1 MQMIPAIILAI
12 GILFCPFSPRWLIS
26 QDREEDA
33 KDVLMKIRS
42 GSDREIEEEIER
54 IESEVAYLREHE
66 IQYYYQLFRPPLLR
80 PLLLGMGIQIL
91 QQLTGMNPIL
101 YYAPRFFNET
111 ASFSG
116 SELDRVLLATG
127 VNGCVNFLATIPTM
141 IFIDKLG
148 RRSLLIAG
156 GISMAISMMVVAIL
170 NSKTDKSPYASLVL
184 IYLFVGSFAYSW
196 GPIPWVYC
204 AEIFPLTMR
213 AKATSLTTAANW
225 ITNCAMSLLALG
237 LLQSGISNAC
247 IVFSIFC
254 ALMIGIVYL
263 FYPETRNR
271 HLEENDWGTNNRIF
285 VPQWFDKIRNRF
297 NYDKMPE

>member
-1 MQMIPAIILAI
+1 MVPSIILAI

-26 QDREEDA
+26 QDREDEA
-33 KDVLMKIRS
+33 RDVLIKIRS
-42 GSDREIEEEIER
+42 GSNNEIEEEMDR
-54 IESEVAYLREHE
+54 IKTDVAYLREHE
-66 IQYYYQLFRPPLLR
+66 TQSYYQLFRFPLLR

-91 QQLTGMNPIL
+91 QQLTGMNPII
-101 YYAPRFFNET
+101 YYAPKFFNET
-111 ASFSG
+111 GIFQTTV
-116 SELDRVLLATG
+116 LDPVLVVTG
-127 VNGCVNFLATIPTM
+127 INGCVNFFATIPTM

-148 RRSLLIAG
+148 RRVLLITGA
-156 GISMAISMMVVAIL
+156 ICMSISMMVVAIL
-170 NSKTDKSPYASLVL
+170 DPGDADRSPSASIVM
-184 IYLFVGSFAYSW
+184 IFLFVASFASSW

-237 LLQSGISNAC
+237 LLQNGISTAC

-254 ALMIGIVYL
+254 ALMIGIIYL

-271 HLEENDWGTNNRIF
+271 HLEENDWGVNNRIF
-285 VPQWFDKIRNRF
+285 VPQWLNKINRRT
-297 NYDKMPE
+297 NYNTLTD